1 MTRYLVPVV
10 LLTLLGGCGVAE
22 TAATAGAVAQAEA
35 QNAKAAQETAARIE
49 KQAQDAQQVEA
60 ARLKAAE
67 DATQ

>member
-10 LLTLLGGCGVAE
+10 LLAFLSGCGVAE

-35 QNAKAAQETAARIE
+35 QNAKAAQEMAAKIE
-49 KQAQDAQQVEA
+49 KQAQDAQAVEA

-67 DATQ
+67 DAAQ